1 MKKYRIELNQEEVN
15 VLTELLNI
23 AVMTQGLK
31 NGTDLNARYFLN
43 KISAGEV
50 KEEAAGKLEAEKK

>member
-1 MKKYRIELNQEEVN
+1 MKKYRLELNQEEVN

-23 AVMTQGLK
+23 AVMTNGLK
-31 NGTDLNARYFLN
+31 AGTDLNARYFLN

-50 KEEAAGKLEAEKK
+50 KEEAAERPESEKR